1 MIKGKAVQY
10 KLLYIGSGKD
20 LEWVHI
26 FLAHQYM
33 DRAIYI
39 RKLTNWMIIIGR
51 LLKFNIVLFISV
63 FDLHFVLDKSQKGH
77 FFDVLLVLLA
87 KFGKKWI
94 FVIVGDLS

>member
-1 MIKGKAVQY
+1 MIKGKAVHN

-77 FFDVLLVLLA
+77 FSDVLLVLLA